1 MTNAEHIAASLN
13 PRMRAEALAEN
24 APAQPDPRVTGPCQ
38 LQASPFCTGEGIQR
52 LDPMDMLDASTSF
65 ARHVSACLD
74 CYEARAD
81 RYVKEVHA
89 R

>member
-1 MTNAEHIAASLN
+1 MTHTEIILGAVVTVQDNGLH
-13 PRMRAEALAEN
+13 MVEN
-24 APAQPDPRVTGPCQ
+24 AGPDPRVTGPCQ

-89 R
+89 S